1 MKIKRTSISYKIA
14 EFGGLCEEWNNSS
27 SICSFHKHLLL
38 GILQGIFG
46 LAFGILV
53 LTIMGSPFYYG
64 ILYLID
70 PVNTFPLTQK
80 AGLKIAVGMGLDI
93 VLIIIFVIFEYLK
106 YKDKNYVYK
115 EKIVKEPSQL
125 ALHWQSFRD
134 KICIK
139 VEYEE

>member
-1 MKIKRTSISYKIA
+1 MKIKRKSILYKIA
-14 EFGGLCEEWNNSS
+14 KFGGLCEDWFDSN

-46 LAFGILV
+46 LVFGISV
-53 LTIMGSPFYYG
+53 LTIMGSPFNYG

-70 PVNTFPLTQK
+70 PVNTFPLTQNV
-80 AGLKIAVGMGLDI
+80 GLKIAVGMGLDI
-93 VLIIIFVIFEYLK
+93 VLIIIFVVFEYLE

-115 EKIVKEPSQL
+115 EKPTKEPSKL
-125 ALHWQSFRD
+125 ALHWNAIYN

>member
-1 MKIKRTSISYKIA
+1 MKIKRKSILYKIA
-14 EFGGLCEEWNNSS
+14 KFGGLCEDWFDSN

-38 GILQGIFG
+38 GILRGIFG
-46 LAFGILV
+46 LVFCISV

-70 PVNTFPLTQK
+70 PVNTFPLTENV
-80 AGLKIAVGMGLDI
+80 GLRIAVGMGLDI
-93 VLIIIFVIFEYLK
+93 VLIIIFVVFKYLE

-115 EKIVKEPSQL
+115 EKPTKEPSKL
-125 ALHWQSFRD
+125 ALHWRSFRD

-139 VEYEE
+139 VEYE